1 MTDTEKLQSKLDCR
15 ALAEYCRTNGASFQP
30 GEYVDEQD

>member
-15 ALAEYCRTNGASFQP
+15 TLAEYCQANGASFQP